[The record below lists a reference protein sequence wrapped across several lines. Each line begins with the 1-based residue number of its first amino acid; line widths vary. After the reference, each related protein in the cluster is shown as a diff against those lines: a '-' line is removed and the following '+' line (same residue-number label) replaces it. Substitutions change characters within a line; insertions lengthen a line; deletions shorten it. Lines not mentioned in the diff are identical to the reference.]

1 MESTHELTLDQYGQM
16 YEGVNA
22 MDPKPAKRARMESH
36 MESNQPSQGLAQN
49 HQMEKMWYEGDDQ
62 YQCLICSAKI
72 AHKYNNIASHMTLI
86 HDLSMAEYEKEMVA
100 RDQTFTTHFLV
111 QEQGEEEEEEEE

>member
-16 YEGVNA
+16 YEGLNV
-22 MDPKPAKRARMESH
+22 MEPKPARAVQKESH
-36 MESNQPSQGLAQN
+36 VETV
-49 HQMEKMWYEGDDQ
+49 WYEGNDQ

-100 RDQTFTTHFLV
+100 RDQTFPTHFLV
-111 QEQGEEEEEEEE
+111 QEEEDNEVGAEEEEEEEE